1 MIKNLETAKTSG
13 LFRFN
18 TLIFIRLSRNC
29 LYYYLKSKGIKFV
42 SVLQLGQNHLLED
55 KQFSRYVKPNPSWT
69 SNAPHTFSSNIPYF
83 FTKGTPTW
91 EIWTKEVLKYL
102 NLLCQIR
109 QKTSIWNLEIYTL
122 EIKSI
127 NLPQDATI
135 DYILSTKR
143 FDEPLLWIK
152 YVIIKYVLISNSL
165 RSNENNLMQFFNICG
180 RMKSFSVVSWS
191 RISMYGF
198 SQNTIHFKTVK

>member
-1 MIKNLETAKTSG
+1 M
-13 LFRFN
+13 
-18 TLIFIRLSRNC
+18 FIRLSRNC

-109 QKTSIWNLEIYTL
+109 QKNFHLEFGNLYFRDR
-122 EIKSI
+122 I
-127 NLPQDATI
+127 NKLTQDATI

-191 RISMYGF
+191 HISMYGF